1 MRSVGIFL
9 AGVATGWVVRSSFDS
24 FRDLA
29 VNGLT
34 AWYDMNERAR
44 RFVAVEREYFEDLVA
59 EARSK
64 FESKR
69 ARRTAKRAQA
79 MRQTKPAAT
88 AQA

>member
-9 AGVATGWVVRSSFDS
+9 AGVATGWVLRSSFDS

-34 AWYDMNERAR
+34 TWYDVGERAR

-64 FESKR
+64 FETRRSRRGRRGPVDRVEPAPAR
-69 ARRTAKRAQA
+69 A
-79 MRQTKPAAT
+79 
-88 AQA
+88 